1 MTLPRELSS
10 VSGLTEEQMKR
21 DLSLVKN
28 ELARIQEFGR
38 LALNQMEAQELI
50 WDIKEA
56 YHITDDNY
64 EEGDYTDVNV

>member
-1 MTLPRELSS
+1 MTLPRELPS

>member
-1 MTLPRELSS
+1 
-10 VSGLTEEQMKR
+10 MKR